1 MENLAVILAIGYLLL
16 AIRQNILCWICA
28 ALSTSIYIYL
38 FFNAKLYMESL
49 LNLFYFLM
57 AIYGWI
63 SWSSKNKNEILRISQ
78 WTKKIHILAIT
89 IITFLSLLMGFLLSL
104 KTDAAFPYID
114 SMTTFFS
121 IWATYLVAK
130 KILENWW
137 YWLVI
142 DLVSMMLYWSR
153 DLQMTSLLFLLYIFM
168 IPFGM
173 YSWKKSFEEYSN
185 AQC

>member
-1 MENLAVILAIGYLLL
+1 
-16 AIRQNILCWICA
+16 
-28 ALSTSIYIYL
+28 
-38 FFNAKLYMESL
+38 
-49 LNLFYFLM
+49 M

-78 WTKKIHILAIT
+78 WTKNIHILAIT
-89 IITFLSLLMGFLLSL
+89 IITSLSLLMGFLLSL

-173 YSWKKSFEEYSN
+173 YSWKKSFEGHSN
-185 AQC
+185 AHC

>member
-49 LNLFYFLM
+49 LNLFYFFM

-63 SWSSKNKNEILRISQ
+63 SWSSENKNEILRISQ

-89 IITFLSLLMGFLLSL
+89 IITS
-104 KTDAAFPYID
+104 
-114 SMTTFFS
+114 
-121 IWATYLVAK
+121 
-130 KILENWW
+130 
-137 YWLVI
+137 
-142 DLVSMMLYWSR
+142 
-153 DLQMTSLLFLLYIFM
+153 
-168 IPFGM
+168 
-173 YSWKKSFEEYSN
+173 
-185 AQC
+185 

>member
-78 WTKKIHILAIT
+78 WTKNIHILAIT
-89 IITFLSLLMGFLLSL
+89 IITSLSLLMGFLLSL

-185 AQC
+185 SHC

>member
-49 LNLFYFLM
+49 LNLFYFFM

-78 WTKKIHILAIT
+78 WTKNIHILAIT
-89 IITFLSLLMGFLLSL
+89 IITSLSLLMGFLLSL

-173 YSWKKSFEEYSN
+173 YSWKKSFEGHSN
-185 AQC
+185 AHC

>member
-28 ALSTSIYIYL
+28 TLSTSIYIYL

-49 LNLFYFLM
+49 LNLFYFFM

-78 WTKKIHILAIT
+78 WTKNIHILAIT
-89 IITFLSLLMGFLLSL
+89 IITSLSLLMGFLLSL

-173 YSWKKSFEEYSN
+173 YSWKKSFEEHSN
-185 AQC
+185 AHC